1 MALIWGGNNVSIKVA
16 LGYGAPLQVGWMRF
30 VLGGIVTIGYM
41 VWRGDSFR
49 VVSKEILPLMWIS
62 LLFVVQIMLMN
73 YGQHF
78 TSAGHA
84 TALNATFPIWAAI
97 FAHFIVPSD
106 RLHRWKIVAIVF
118 SYAGVLAIV
127 IGDTGFDWNSSD
139 GEPFT
144 GDFMSLASAALL
156 GLRLVLMSNF
166 TQNMSEAKM
175 LLSQLVVGTLFFV
188 IGSYIFENPTYS
200 WETRFWIALL
210 YQGVIIA
217 GFGFLSNAWLVK
229 RYLPSTVTFFNFIQP
244 AAGVTLA
251 WIVLGEDP
259 GSGLLLG
266 LLLIVLGALVHG
278 GEAYI
283 RARKGSLH

>member
-1 MALIWGGNNVSIKVA
+1 M
-16 LGYGAPLQVGWMRF
+16 
-30 VLGGIVTIGYM
+30 TIGYM

-127 IGDTGFDWNSSD
+127 IGDTGFDGNSSD
-139 GEPFT
+139 GETFT

-283 RARKGSLH
+283 RARKGSSH

>member
-1 MALIWGGNNVSIKVA
+1 
-16 LGYGAPLQVGWMRF
+16 MRF
-30 VLGGIVTIGYM
+30 VLGGIVTAGYM

-49 VVSKEILPLMWIS
+49 VSSKEILPLACLS

-73 YGQHF
+73 YGQYF

-106 RLHRWKIVAIVF
+106 RLHRWKIVAIIF
-118 SYAGVLAIV
+118 SYAGILAIV
-127 IGDTGFDWNSSD
+127 VGDTGFDGESAD
-139 GEPFT
+139 GETFF

-175 LLSQLVVGTLFFV
+175 LLSMLLVGILFFV
-188 IGSYIFENPTYS
+188 TGSYIFENPIYS
-200 WETRFWIALL
+200 WDPRFWVALF
-210 YQGVIIA
+210 YQGVVIA

-266 LLLIVLGALVHG
+266 LLLIVIGALVHG
-278 GEAYI
+278 GEAFLK
-283 RARKGSLH
+283 ARKASVH

>member
-1 MALIWGGNNVSIKVA
+1 
-16 LGYGAPLQVGWMRF
+16 MRF
-30 VLGGIVTIGYM
+30 VLGGIVTVGYM
-41 VWRGDSFR
+41 AWRGDSFR
-49 VVSKEILPLMWIS
+49 VASKEIFPLVWIS

-73 YGQHF
+73 YGQYF

-106 RLHRWKIVAIVF
+106 RLHRWKIVAIIF
-118 SYAGVLAIV
+118 SYAGILAIV
-127 IGDTGFDWNSSD
+127 VGDTGFDGESAD
-139 GEPFT
+139 GETFA

-175 LLSQLVVGTLFFV
+175 LLSMLLVGILFFV
-188 IGSYIFENPTYS
+188 TGSYIFENPIYS
-200 WETRFWIALL
+200 WDPSFWVALF
-210 YQGVIIA
+210 YQGVVIA

-266 LLLIVLGALVHG
+266 LLLIVIGALVHG
-278 GEAYI
+278 GEAFLK
-283 RARKGSLH
+283 ARKASVH

>member
-1 MALIWGGNNVSIKVA
+1 
-16 LGYGAPLQVGWMRF
+16 MRF
-30 VLGGIVTIGYM
+30 VLGGMVTVGYM
-41 VWRGDSFR
+41 IWRGDSFR
-49 VVSKEILPLMWIS
+49 VASKEVLPLVWIS

-73 YGQHF
+73 YGQYF

-106 RLHRWKIVAIVF
+106 KLHRWKIVAIVF

-127 IGDTGFDWNSSD
+127 VGDTGFSGGSSD
-139 GEPFT
+139 GETFA

-166 TQNMSEAKM
+166 SQNMSEAKV
-175 LLSQLVVGTLFFV
+175 LLSQLIVGILFFV
-188 IGSYIFENPTYS
+188 IGSYIFENPIYS
-200 WETRFWIALL
+200 WEPRFWVAML
-210 YQGVIIA
+210 YQGLVIA

-266 LLLIVLGALVHG
+266 LVLIVIGALVHG
-278 GEAYI
+278 GEAYLK
-283 RARKGSLH
+283 ARKRSLN

>member
-127 IGDTGFDWNSSD
+127 IGDTGFDGNSSD
-139 GEPFT
+139 GETFT

-156 GLRLVLMSNF
+156 GLRFGLMSNF